1 MNDRL
6 RLKVA
11 IMAICFVSLISK
23 GIVLERLTHKNDL
36 LDVYPSFNIQN
47 VDIKKTELEESLKMI
62 MDKAA
67 LSKYFKNFSIQFVK
81 TNYCK
86 EPIIIVIDL
95 RSIFENKEKPIGLYC
110 SDHQQYFFIKE
121 DSNRLWEKY
130 FSYSGSEESV
140 ELRQIIVPDSVYIM
154 EPDVSFVCVAK
165 IEGNLCKI
173 LYCEIDGKIDEADEA
188 AEEAEPATFS
198 FPSVGGVIDE
208 PIELEPAYTTLMT
221 RDYCGNYIYCN
232 GTLERILMENGYI
245 QGGDYYFYIK
255 DYQGNIRV
263 ILNQSNQPIELN
275 SYYPYGGLMAATT
288 TEGTQPY
295 KYGTK
300 ELDRENG
307 LDLYDSKARMYDPT
321 IGRTPTQ
328 NPMAEKYYSM
338 SPYLWCAANPITFTD
353 PNGEDLIINGSC
365 ILKQIYLEMLHNSTG
380 NIYAFDDKN
389 KLMLKGKDFDFN
401 GESSQTL
408 SALVSS
414 AINSERVYS
423 FSLTGEKGD
432 DKSVFIDSYETKQ
445 LDISDLKKIGKTSIA
460 LQGALIGHQ
469 INEIMVGGDYPTAHN
484 ESLKKEGVI
493 YGELVGDCSISSRIQ
508 FPNMSDRPFD
518 NIFEY
523 NANHSFLLKSGGC
536 IITKK
541 IGDIRT
547 ITTVNSNGE
556 LKKVKKL

>member
-95 RSIFENKEKPIGLYC
+95 RSVFENKEKPIGLYC

-130 FSYSGSEESV
+130 FSYSGSEDSV

-173 LYCEIDGKIDEADEA
+173 LYCEIDGKID
-188 AEEAEPATFS
+188 
-198 FPSVGGVIDE
+198 GKIDE
-208 PIELEPAYTTLMT
+208 
-221 RDYCGNYIYCN
+221 
-232 GTLERILMENGYI
+232 
-245 QGGDYYFYIK
+245 
-255 DYQGNIRV
+255 
-263 ILNQSNQPIELN
+263 
-275 SYYPYGGLMAATT
+275 AATT

-295 KYGTK
+295 KYSTK

-307 LDLYDSKARMYDPT
+307 LDWYDNKARMYDPT

-432 DKSVFIDSYETKQ
+432 DKSVLIDSYETKQ
-445 LDISDLKKIGKTSIA
+445 LDISDLKKNWQNKYSSA
-460 LQGALIGHQ
+460 R
-469 INEIMVGGDYPTAHN
+469 
-484 ESLKKEGVI
+484 SL
-493 YGELVGDCSISSRIQ
+493 
-508 FPNMSDRPFD
+508 NWASD
-518 NIFEY
+518 
-523 NANHSFLLKSGGC
+523 
-536 IITKK
+536 
-541 IGDIRT
+541 
-547 ITTVNSNGE
+547 
-556 LKKVKKL
+556 

>member
-86 EPIIIVIDL
+86 EPIIIVVDL

-188 AEEAEPATFS
+188 AEEADPATFS
-198 FPSVGGVIDE
+198 FPSVGGIIDE

-221 RDYCGNYIYCN
+221 RDYCGNYIYSN
-232 GTLERILMENGYI
+232 GALERILTGNGYI
-245 QGGDYYFYIK
+245 QGGEYYFYIK

-263 ILNQSNQPIELN
+263 VLNQNNQPIELN
-275 SYYPYGGLMAATT
+275 SYYPYGALMAATT

-295 KYGTK
+295 KYSAK

-328 NPMAEKYYSM
+328 DPMAEKYYSL
-338 SPYLWCAANPITFTD
+338 SPYLWCAGNPITFTD

-469 INEIMVGGDYPTAHN
+469 INEIMVGGDYLTAHN

-508 FPNMSDRPFD
+508 FPNMPDRPFD

-541 IGDIRT
+541 IGDIGT

>member
-95 RSIFENKEKPIGLYC
+95 RSVFENKEKPIGLYC

-130 FSYSGSEESV
+130 FSYSGSEDSV

-173 LYCEIDGKIDEADEA
+173 LYCEIDGEIDGKIDGKIDE
-188 AEEAEPATFS
+188 
-198 FPSVGGVIDE
+198 
-208 PIELEPAYTTLMT
+208 
-221 RDYCGNYIYCN
+221 
-232 GTLERILMENGYI
+232 
-245 QGGDYYFYIK
+245 
-255 DYQGNIRV
+255 
-263 ILNQSNQPIELN
+263 
-275 SYYPYGGLMAATT
+275 AATT
-288 TEGTQPY
+288 TEGNQPY
-295 KYGTK
+295 KYSTK

-307 LDLYDSKARMYDPT
+307 LDWYDSKARMYDPT

-328 NPMAEKYYSM
+328 DPMAEKYYSL
-338 SPYLWCAANPITFTD
+338 SPYAWCAGNPLKYI
-353 PNGEDLIINGSC
+353 DLDGRDILFAEGSSPQFIRDYNLARN
-365 ILKQIYLEMLHNSTG
+365 ILKEKGVGDFIT
-380 NIYAFDDKN
+380 NIENDRSVILYIAESDESKF
-389 KLMLKGKDFDFN
+389 
-401 GESSQTL
+401 SSQTMTLLWNPTMGIITNNNVKL
-408 SALVSS
+408 SPTTVLNHEFDHAVNYIRNPKQHIEDTKYIDYQYDNMEERRVITGSEQKTATALGEITNGQVTREDHY
-414 AINSERVYS
+414 A
-423 FSLTGEKGD
+423 TGYTTIGPTTTTQD
-432 DKSVFIDSYETKQ
+432 AN
-445 LDISDLKKIGKTSIA
+445 LPIGKVLEEVTI
-460 LQGALIGHQ
+460 IG
-469 INEIMVGGDYPTAHN
+469 
-484 ESLKKEGVI
+484 KK
-493 YGELVGDCSISSRIQ
+493 
-508 FPNMSDRPFD
+508 
-518 NIFEY
+518 
-523 NANHSFLLKSGGC
+523 
-536 IITKK
+536 
-541 IGDIRT
+541 
-547 ITTVNSNGE
+547 
-556 LKKVKKL
+556 

>member
-47 VDIKKTELEESLKMI
+47 VDIKNTELEESLKMI

-173 LYCEIDGKIDEADEA
+173 LYCEIDGKIDEA
-188 AEEAEPATFS
+188 
-198 FPSVGGVIDE
+198 
-208 PIELEPAYTTLMT
+208 
-221 RDYCGNYIYCN
+221 
-232 GTLERILMENGYI
+232 
-245 QGGDYYFYIK
+245 
-255 DYQGNIRV
+255 
-263 ILNQSNQPIELN
+263 
-275 SYYPYGGLMAATT
+275 ATT
-288 TEGTQPY
+288 TEGSQPY
-295 KYGTK
+295 KYSTK

-307 LDLYDSKARMYDPT
+307 LDWYDSKARMYDPT

-328 NPMAEKYYSM
+328 DPMAEKYYSM
-338 SPYLWCAANPITFTD
+338 SPYLWCAGNPITFTD

-365 ILKQIYLEMLHNSTG
+365 ILKQIYLEMLRNSTG

-469 INEIMVGGDYPTAHN
+469 INEIMVGGDYLTAHN

-508 FPNMSDRPFD
+508 FPNMPDRPFD

-541 IGDIRT
+541 IGDIGT

>member
-1 MNDRL
+1 
-6 RLKVA
+6 
-11 IMAICFVSLISK
+11 
-23 GIVLERLTHKNDL
+23 
-36 LDVYPSFNIQN
+36 
-47 VDIKKTELEESLKMI
+47 
-62 MDKAA
+62 
-67 LSKYFKNFSIQFVK
+67 
-81 TNYCK
+81 
-86 EPIIIVIDL
+86 
-95 RSIFENKEKPIGLYC
+95 
-110 SDHQQYFFIKE
+110 
-121 DSNRLWEKY
+121 
-130 FSYSGSEESV
+130 
-140 ELRQIIVPDSVYIM
+140 
-154 EPDVSFVCVAK
+154 
-165 IEGNLCKI
+165 
-173 LYCEIDGKIDEADEA
+173 
-188 AEEAEPATFS
+188 
-198 FPSVGGVIDE
+198 
-208 PIELEPAYTTLMT
+208 
-221 RDYCGNYIYCN
+221 
-232 GTLERILMENGYI
+232 
-245 QGGDYYFYIK
+245 
-255 DYQGNIRV
+255 
-263 ILNQSNQPIELN
+263 
-275 SYYPYGGLMAATT
+275 
-288 TEGTQPY
+288 
-295 KYGTK
+295 
-300 ELDRENG
+300 
-307 LDLYDSKARMYDPT
+307 MYDPT

-328 NPMAEKYYSM
+328 DPMAEKYYSK
-338 SPYLWCAANPITFTD
+338 SPYLWCAGNPITFAD

-469 INEIMVGGDYPTAHN
+469 INEIMVGGDYLTAHN

-493 YGELVGDCSISSRIQ
+493 HGELVGDCSISSRIQ
-508 FPNMSDRPFD
+508 FPNMPDRPFD

-541 IGDIRT
+541 IGDIGT
-547 ITTVNSNGE
+547 ITTFNSNGE

>member
-95 RSIFENKEKPIGLYC
+95 RSVFENKEKPIGLYC

-173 LYCEIDGKIDEADEA
+173 LYCEIDGKIDGKIDEADEA
-188 AEEAEPATFS
+188 AEEAEPANFS
-198 FPSVGGVIDE
+198 LPVGGIIDE

-232 GTLERILMENGYI
+232 GTLERILTGNGYI
-245 QGGDYYFYIK
+245 LGGEYYFYIK

-263 ILNQSNQPIELN
+263 VLNQNNQPIELN
-275 SYYPYGGLMAATT
+275 SYYPYGGLMGAATM
-288 TEGTQPY
+288 GVQPH
-295 KYGTK
+295 KYGAK

-307 LDLYDSKARMYDPT
+307 LDLYDSHARQLDSTVPHFIMQDNKAE
-321 IGRTPTQ
+321 
-328 NPMAEKYYSM
+328 NYYSV
-338 SPYLWCAANPITFTD
+338 SPYMYCSSNPLKYID
-353 PNGEDLIINGSC
+353 PDGNDIAVLHYDGEHIALLISQDNKSWYYFSINGNNVYSC
-365 ILKQIYLEMLHNSTG
+365 GSGTSSPKSQKSGDSSFSGGGKTNDVHIGPFRSVSSFLDSEYNRVRNGYNYDKAFVIKTTSKEAKIVEDKFTGISKTKYSLNPLSPNHCGTAVQKSLESIGVETKSTEFYSIDPMT
-380 NIYAFDDKN
+380 NIYGIKKN
-389 KLMLKGKDFDFN
+389 
-401 GESSQTL
+401 ESIFPKFVILQYC
-408 SALVSS
+408 
-414 AINSERVYS
+414 I
-423 FSLTGEKGD
+423 
-432 DKSVFIDSYETKQ
+432 TKQ
-445 LDISDLKKIGKTSIA
+445 
-460 LQGALIGHQ
+460 
-469 INEIMVGGDYPTAHN
+469 
-484 ESLKKEGVI
+484 
-493 YGELVGDCSISSRIQ
+493 RI
-508 FPNMSDRPFD
+508 
-518 NIFEY
+518 
-523 NANHSFLLKSGGC
+523 LC
-536 IITKK
+536 
-541 IGDIRT
+541 
-547 ITTVNSNGE
+547 
-556 LKKVKKL
+556 